1 LLEKALLQHNACR
14 IWGAKATEQGSEGN
28 KGLGAL
34 VETLGEVAPQ
44 CFRLIEGTSALV
56 AAG

>member
-1 LLEKALLQHNACR
+1 M
-14 IWGAKATEQGSEGN
+14 ATEQVSEGN

-34 VETLGEVAPQ
+34 VEALGEVAPQ
-44 CFRLIEGTSALV
+44 CFRLIEGAAALL